1 METIRN
7 LFNDVLKLVKDL
19 QNTQKEL
26 YEDLKNQK
34 KAILTISKIQ
44 IAQSIVSILLG
55 LAIIITNLK
64 KF

>member
-1 METIRN
+1 METTRN
-7 LFNDVLKLVKDL
+7 LFNDVLKLAKDL

-55 LAIIITNLK
+55 LATIITNLK